1 MYHATWILL
10 RLFRFHCEE
19 YEAGIG
25 RVWNRDGRS
34 STYGCDLDP
43 DNAEHVDQEPEVPG
57 AHFVAGEF
65 SGHSWLCGYYV
76 HNVPRFAAD
85 PREAV
90 YRGLARAASVLWH
103 CDIFFRGYYFG
114 VTSEERNEETEQFQ

>member
-1 MYHATWILL
+1 ML
-10 RLFRFHCEE
+10 RKDTNKRLKRFSFV
-19 YEAGIG
+19 GVG

-114 VTSEERNEETEQFQ
+114 KRCRVCTCFFAFM